1 MDTLKHIDI
10 TNRRLLLAVFLLRLA
25 LAATFLSAVFS
36 RLGLWGNKSSGWEG
50 FLEYTAQ
57 VNAFAPAGMIPF
69 LAVSATV
76 LETTFGLLLLIG
88 YKTKWVA
95 CAAAVLTLVFALA
108 MAYSFGIKNPLDYS
122 VFVDSA
128 AAFLLANAASS
139 DRWSVDGY
147 LNKK

>member
-1 MDTLKHIDI
+1 METLKK
-10 TNRRLLLAVFLLRLA
+10 TKTVNRRLSLAVFLLRLA

-36 RLGLWGNKSSGWEG
+36 RLGLWGDKSSGWEG

-57 VNAFAPAGMIPF
+57 VNSFAPAGMIPF

-88 YKTKWVA
+88 YKTRWVA
-95 CAAAVLTLVFALA
+95 YAAAVLTLVFALT
-108 MAYSFGIKNPLDYS
+108 MAYSFGVKNPLDYS

-128 AAFLLANAASS
+128 AAFLLASIASPGGWS
-139 DRWSVDGY
+139 ADRY